1 MVLLDCWLHTQ
12 TDSIYFLIVTIVLFI
27 QRNITIMFWIFKLL
41 IISINIIQKKNEN
54 LENVITNMYVVNFL
68 RNSNCDSI
76 TNLNFCT

>member
-41 IISINIIQKKNEN
+41 IISINIIQKKKRKFGKCDHK
-54 LENVITNMYVVNFL
+54 YVCSKFSEEFKL
-68 RNSNCDSI
+68 
-76 TNLNFCT
+76 